1 MILLNLSQKIL
12 IIKKNVLTLHRE
24 IKTQCDMKIKKTVI
38 GSLTDTLALL
48 LYEMYEIEEQ
58 SKRKQFFNEVIKPFM
73 KYYWNIIN
81 IIKNS

>member
-1 MILLNLSQKIL
+1 
-12 IIKKNVLTLHRE
+12 
-24 IKTQCDMKIKKTVI
+24 MKIKKTVI